1 VASVIGRHNNPE
13 KILET
18 FFLVEEKHVISVQS
32 FHEKNI
38 YQDLLLAPAHRR
50 LREVPVGRRVR
61 EVPGGGLRPGAPA
74 LPTAPPPAPDRAAPR
89 ARPRSAR
96 AQPLLGRH
104 TPDLLSRYTPAK
116 RAALFT
122 QIYAAE
128 TARQKAAGTAIKPPG
143 IEAWTNVYK
152 FDRYGREDESRGD
165 GDLGDAG

>member
-1 VASVIGRHNNPE
+1 VASAIGRHNNSE

-18 FFLVEEKHVISVQS
+18 FFLVEEKHVICVQS

-38 YQDLLLAPAHRR
+38 YQDLLLAPAHWRS
-50 LREVPVGRRVR
+50 REVPVGRRVR
-61 EVPGGGLRPGAPA
+61 EVPDGGSRPGTPA
-74 LPTAPPPAPDRAAPR
+74 LPMLGRHT
-89 ARPRSAR
+89 SS
-96 AQPLLGRH
+96 LGRH
-104 TPDLLSRYTPAK
+104 TPDLLSRYTAAK

-128 TARQKAAGTAIKPPG
+128 TPRQKAASTAVKPPG